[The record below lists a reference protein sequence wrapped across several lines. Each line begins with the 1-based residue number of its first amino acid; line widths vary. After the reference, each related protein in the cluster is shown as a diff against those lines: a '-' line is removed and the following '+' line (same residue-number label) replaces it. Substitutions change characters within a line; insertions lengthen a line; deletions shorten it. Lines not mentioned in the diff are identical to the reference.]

1 MHLTKTP
8 FLYLASL
15 SAFSL
20 LVFDL
25 YQPALPAI
33 TAYFNTSHALGQLT
47 LSLFFFVFGLSQLF
61 WGPLVDHY
69 GRRGVLRFSF
79 YLFLLA
85 TIACMLA
92 PSIEIL
98 ILGRGLQGFA
108 VCCANIVAF
117 SCTRD
122 EEDNTARARLLSH
135 ISMIVSVSPI
145 FAPLLGSFIFV
156 HFGWRADFLFMLM
169 VAIILLLLVSPLVH
183 ESVYWSRKS
192 HRLTFKTSLLSYR
205 KLAGHPQLWITT
217 AIITAAFSCVM
228 IAVVNIAYLLID
240 NLGLS
245 PFWFSILFASNGFIL
260 IGGNFLGIYLRRS
273 QSLTTSI
280 RQGSWIMVFGSLLC
294 LILFYEQGLTLWSLM
309 PLLFINAG
317 VTLTNPPAFSLA
329 IANYTHETSTA
340 IALLNTVRN
349 SISAV
354 LGGVVGVLLVNEPL
368 VFPYSFF
375 FCSLL
380 CLAAS
385 YFCKEAE
392 AK

>member
-1 MHLTKTP
+1 MHSTKIP
-8 FLYLASL
+8 FLYLACL

-69 GRRGVLRFSF
+69 GRRSVLRFSF
-79 YLFLLA
+79 YLFMLA

-92 PSIEIL
+92 PNIEIL

-108 VCCANIVAF
+108 VCCAHIVAF

-122 EEDNTARARLLSH
+122 EEDNTARARVLSH

-145 FAPLLGSFIFV
+145 FAPLLGSLIFV
-156 HFGWRADFLFMLM
+156 NFGWRADFLFMLII
-169 VAIILLLLVSPLVH
+169 AIILLLLIPSLVR
-183 ESVYWSRKS
+183 ESVYWSRKT
-192 HRLTFKTSLLSYR
+192 HRLTFKTSLLAYR
-205 KLAGHPQLWITT
+205 KLAGHQQLWVTT

-228 IAVVNIAYLLID
+228 IAVVNVSYLVID
-240 NLGLS
+240 NLGFS

-260 IGGNFLGIYLRRS
+260 IGGNFLGIHLRKS
-273 QSLTTSI
+273 QNLATSI
-280 RQGSWIMVFGSLLC
+280 RQGSWVMTLGALLC
-294 LILFYEQGLTLWSLM
+294 LALFYQQGLTIWSLA
-309 PLLFINAG
+309 PLLLINVG
-317 VTLTNPPAFSLA
+317 VTLANPPAFSLA

-349 SISAV
+349 SSSAV
-354 LGGVVGVLLVNEPL
+354 IAGVVGTLLVNEPL
-368 VFPYSFF
+368 VFPYSLFL
-375 FCSLL
+375 CSLL
-380 CLAAS
+380 CLVAS
-385 YFCKEAE
+385 YFCKDTMPE
-392 AK
+392 